1 MKGKHRSSGMKK
13 KITQRINIWVKKEY
27 FFPQKV
33 FKIFMTTEI
42 NYIAR
47 LEFCVQDKWQLQP
60 KETEYWPRGMVAQ
73 SVKNLPAVQEIWV
86 WSLGRE
92 DLLEK
97 EMATHS
103 SMHAW
108 KSHGQR
114 RLVGYSPWGRKKSYD
129 WVGNTTLITVSGHSS
144 DFSPAAT
151 HWVGCLKKPRAVI
164 EKINNLKFPYT
175 SQLSISKLKILSH
188 VCFSS
193 FWKER
198 DKLFAWLPYCF

>member
-1 MKGKHRSSGMKK
+1 M
-13 KITQRINIWVKKEY
+13 INIWVKKEY

-73 SVKNLPAVQEIWV
+73 SVKNLPAVQETWV

-108 KSHGQR
+108 RIPWTEETG
-114 RLVGYSPWGRKKSYD
+114 RLQSMGSQKVIW
-129 WVGNTTLITVSGHSS
+129 LSG
-144 DFSPAAT
+144 
-151 HWVGCLKKPRAVI
+151 
-164 EKINNLKFPYT
+164 
-175 SQLSISKLKILSH
+175 
-188 VCFSS
+188 
-193 FWKER
+193 
-198 DKLFAWLPYCF
+198 